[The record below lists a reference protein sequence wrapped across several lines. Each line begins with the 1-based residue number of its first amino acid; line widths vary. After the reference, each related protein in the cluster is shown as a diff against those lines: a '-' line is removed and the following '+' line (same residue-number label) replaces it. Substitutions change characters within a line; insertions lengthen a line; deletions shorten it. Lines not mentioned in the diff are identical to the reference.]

1 MSGGIARR
9 ILEAILLA
17 CAFTGQ
23 ASAQL
28 QPGCQPDGTRVLA
41 HRWDSV
47 LAMGWELRQNCAH
60 PEWPAHLAAISP
72 DVAAV
77 KAGGGRVIQAAMAQS
92 LQPLVVHAGDT
103 VRLWMQ
109 DRTVRIE
116 ISGVAERS
124 ARSGEQVTVRVTQQ
138 SDDGLTVQRIAG
150 IARGPGDVEMDQ

>member
-1 MSGGIARR
+1 
-9 ILEAILLA
+9 
-17 CAFTGQ
+17 
-23 ASAQL
+23 
-28 QPGCQPDGTRVLA
+28 
-41 HRWDSV
+41 
-47 LAMGWELRQNCAH
+47 
-60 PEWPAHLAAISP
+60 LAAISP